1 MRDKREKW
9 ERYVG
14 VVSSREVGE
23 ARKFLIC
30 CSSACQER
38 GLNQDTR

>member
-23 ARKFLIC
+23 AHKLLVC
-30 CSSACQER
+30 CLSACLER